1 MQREWFPVK
10 MEIVHEMLQEWGE
23 LIITTAGG
31 QSFEIH
37 LGDTKFDTDRR
48 LIILRAPKA
57 TYVIDGDA
65 VESITKHYGHPED
78 E

>member
-1 MQREWFPVK
+1 MK

-23 LIITTAGG
+23 LIVTTAGG

-37 LGDTKFDTDRR
+37 LGDTQFDMDRR
-48 LIILRAPKA
+48 LIILKGPKA

-65 VESITKHYGHPED
+65 IETITKHYGHPSD